1 MGVIDDYIATFDG
14 HKQQRLNQ
22 VYQIIKAA
30 APELKEK
37 ISWGMPTFYLKHNVI
52 HFAGQRGHVGIYPGM
67 QAIVHFAK
75 ELEGYKSSK
84 GGFQIPY
91 SREPDAELIR
101 NIVAFNLSLPD
112 QSKIV
117 R

>member
-1 MGVIDDYIATFDG
+1 MGVIDDYIATYDEE
-14 HKQQRLNQ
+14 KQVRLKQ
-22 VYQIIKAA
+22 VYQIIKEA

-37 ISWGMPTFYLKHNVI
+37 ISWQMPTFHLKHNII
-52 HFAGQRGHVGIYPGM
+52 HFAGQTAHIGIYPGTE
-67 QAIVHFAK
+67 AIVHFAK
-75 ELEGYKSSK
+75 ELEGYKSTK

-91 SREPDAELIR
+91 TREPDAELIR
-101 NIVAFNLSLPD
+101 KIIAFNLGQPD